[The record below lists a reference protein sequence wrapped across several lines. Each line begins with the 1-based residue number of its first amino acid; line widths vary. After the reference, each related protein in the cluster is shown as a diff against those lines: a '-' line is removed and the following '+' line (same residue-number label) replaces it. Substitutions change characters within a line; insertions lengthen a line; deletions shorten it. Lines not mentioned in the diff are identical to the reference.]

1 MHEYYIWSSLCWNHG
16 LFPFPVLTRT
26 DNQQILHI
34 FIFFYTLLLFA
45 LICQSF
51 NWSSCAVHFLAIF
64 LVLEK
69 VFAIS
74 QHKKSQIVIIKG
86 NWRKGQKYYSGRD
99 ILIKPFLS
107 LLLLYDLFWSD
118 ILVKDILFSVFY
130 RARLFRSAPMFS
142 LGCSPLALDRQP
154 ALTKIEFK
162 RSKNVLQIVITWMQR
177 GNLGYVK
184 IVVSI

>member
-1 MHEYYIWSSLCWNHG
+1 MQEYYIWSSLCWNHG

-51 NWSSCAVHFLAIF
+51 NWSSFAVHFLAIF

-86 NWRKGQKYYSGRD
+86 NWRKGQKYYSVRD
-99 ILIKPFLS
+99 ILIKPFLLL
-107 LLLLYDLFWSD
+107 LLLLYNLFWSD
-118 ILVKDILFSVFY
+118 ILVQDILFSVFY
-130 RARLFRSAPMFS
+130 RARLF
-142 LGCSPLALDRQP
+142 G
-154 ALTKIEFK
+154 
-162 RSKNVLQIVITWMQR
+162 VLVF
-177 GNLGYVK
+177 
-184 IVVSI
+184 

>member
-1 MHEYYIWSSLCWNHG
+1 MHEYYIWSSLWWNHG

-64 LVLEK
+64 LVMEK

-107 LLLLYDLFWSD
+107 LLLLYKVNRCLARYSPRATTTNWPTNRAPKKPAWPGPYRPKNANFWA
-118 ILVKDILFSVFY
+118 KNPFFY
-130 RARLFRSAPMFS
+130 LRNHKFCYPHNGKLS
-142 LGCSPLALDRQP
+142 
-154 ALTKIEFK
+154 
-162 RSKNVLQIVITWMQR
+162 
-177 GNLGYVK
+177 
-184 IVVSI
+184 